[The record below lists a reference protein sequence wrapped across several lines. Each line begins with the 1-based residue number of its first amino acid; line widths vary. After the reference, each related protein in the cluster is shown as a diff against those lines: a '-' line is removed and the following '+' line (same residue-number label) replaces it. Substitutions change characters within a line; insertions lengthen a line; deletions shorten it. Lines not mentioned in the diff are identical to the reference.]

1 MESVL
6 ITGITGFIGGE
17 LAHKLVDNY
26 EVHGVTK
33 QCRTRDLSPLQ
44 DIRNKIVLHEADVT
58 DYMSIA
64 NVLRDVKP
72 SKILHL
78 AALSPV
84 RASFEQPLDYNR
96 VNATGTINVVHAL
109 HQLSDYRKRRL
120 VIASSAE
127 VYGLQSE
134 NKPFVEDLPLYP
146 SSPYSCAK
154 AYGDMYVRMVCNVF
168 DFNGVVLRC
177 ANSYGRKYDTS
188 FFIEYI
194 VGRML
199 NNEEIYIGAPD
210 SIRDYMHVDDHVN
223 AYILAME
230 KDEAKGQVFNAG
242 TGTGAKNKDVAIR
255 LAGLVG
261 YNVNKLHL
269 GEYPPNYPSRPIT
282 SDQPYL
288 VLNATKIK
296 RMLNWPDPIS
306 LEQGL
311 ERVLAYWAGKKR
323 SFP

>member
-1 MESVL
+1 
-6 ITGITGFIGGE
+6 
-17 LAHKLVDNY
+17 
-26 EVHGVTK
+26 
-33 QCRTRDLSPLQ
+33 
-44 DIRNKIVLHEADVT
+44 
-58 DYMSIA
+58 
-64 NVLRDVKP
+64 
-72 SKILHL
+72 
-78 AALSPV
+78 
-84 RASFEQPLDYNR
+84 
-96 VNATGTINVVHAL
+96 
-109 HQLSDYRKRRL
+109 
-120 VIASSAE
+120 
-127 VYGLQSE
+127 
-134 NKPFVEDLPLYP
+134 
-146 SSPYSCAK
+146 
-154 AYGDMYVRMVCNVF
+154 
-168 DFNGVVLRC
+168 
-177 ANSYGRKYDTS
+177 
-188 FFIEYI
+188 
-194 VGRML
+194 ML